1 MPWEKQFDRDEVL
14 DRATRAF
21 WAGGYDGTPM
31 ADLLDRMG
39 IQKGSFYATFGSKH
53 RVYLDVLERYVRD
66 RYGGAGAMAA
76 ADSPLAALERHFRWI
91 ADDALSDDGP
101 MGCLVANAAV
111 EVAPKDAEVKAFV
124 QRTFDGH
131 IALYRQVLDAAKGKG
146 ELPADFDS
154 LGVARTLLALV
165 LGIRVLSRAGL
176 GRAVVFAVR
185 DQALALLSGK
195 SAGGE

>member
-1 MPWEKQFDRDEVL
+1 MPWEKQFDKDEVL

-31 ADLLDRMG
+31 ADLLEQMG

-53 RVYLDVLERYVRD
+53 QVYLNVLEKYVSD
-66 RYGGAGAMAA
+66 RYSGAGAMATA
-76 ADSPLAALERHFRWI
+76 VSPLGELATHLRQFS
-91 ADDALSDDGP
+91 DDALSCDGP

-124 QRTFDGH
+124 GRTFDGH
-131 IALYRQVLDAAKGKG
+131 ISLYRTVLDAAKAKG
-146 ELPADFDS
+146 ELPAGFDS

-165 LGIRVLSRAGL
+165 LGVRVLARAGM
-176 GRAVVFAVR
+176 GREVIHAVR
-185 DQALALLSGK
+185 DQALAMISGN
-195 SAGGE
+195 STDGE